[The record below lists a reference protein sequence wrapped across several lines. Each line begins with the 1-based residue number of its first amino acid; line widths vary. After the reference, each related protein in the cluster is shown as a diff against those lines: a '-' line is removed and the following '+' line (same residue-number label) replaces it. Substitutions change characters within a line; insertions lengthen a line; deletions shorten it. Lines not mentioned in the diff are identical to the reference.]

1 VKKFVVW
8 IAIALVVGVV
18 GFLALKPAGG
28 LKNVD
33 AAGVTA
39 AQAKGAQVVDVR
51 SGGEFELGHI
61 PGAINVPVEE
71 VQALK
76 KQYTDKV
83 EFRVLNVETDAEAVK
98 LAEKLGVAYVPTF
111 VFVNTDGA
119 VSKTVVGEQTKQQLT
134 DALDLLK

>member
-1 VKKFVVW
+1 M
-8 IAIALVVGVV
+8 
-18 GFLALKPAGG
+18 KP
-28 LKNVD
+28 L
-33 AAGVTA
+33 
-39 AQAKGAQVVDVR
+39 
-51 SGGEFELGHI
+51 
-61 PGAINVPVEE
+61 VEE
-71 VQALK
+71 LK

-134 DALDLLK
+134 AALGLLK